1 MSVWRR
7 LRSAAL
13 CRASLRCGGARGA
26 VYAGRKLARSSQDGW
41 RMAHYLEGKTTVD
54 TNELSPKEA
63 TQMSYDVKYIG
74 MDVHK
79 EAIVIAV
86 LNGTGKMIM
95 ETILETKAS
104 SILQFI
110 HGLRGELHVT
120 WEEGTWA
127 AWLYDLLQPQVPHIV
142 VCNPRRNALL
152 KEGSKNDKVDA
163 QKLADLLRTGML
175 RPVYHGENGLRTLRE
190 LARSYQTISKD
201 LTRVMNRMKALYRGW
216 GIPCAGTQV
225 YAARSREEWLSKLP
239 QVGVRRRAELLYQ
252 QLDGLQALRREVRP
266 EFLAEGR
273 KHKAAKLLR
282 QIPCIG
288 PIRAARLIALM
299 QTPQR
304 FRSKRQLW
312 TYSGL
317 GIETHDSAQYR
328 FVGGQVQRSKKPQQI
343 RGLNQNHNHEMK
355 EIFKSTA
362 TRASYR
368 GPFHDF
374 YTALLAKGMR
384 PEMARLTLARKIA
397 AITLT
402 LWKKEER
409 FDVEQLKTQAA

>member
-1 MSVWRR
+1 MSRDI
-7 LRSAAL
+7 
-13 CRASLRCGGARGA
+13 
-26 VYAGRKLARSSQDGW
+26 Q
-41 RMAHYLEGKTTVD
+41 
-54 TNELSPKEA
+54 
-63 TQMSYDVKYIG
+63 YIG

-86 LNGTGKMIM
+86 LNGSGKLVM

-127 AWLYDLLQPQVPHIV
+127 AWLYDLLQPQVHEIL

-152 KEGSKNDKVDA
+152 KEGSKSDKVDA
-163 QKLADLLRTGML
+163 RKLAELLRTGML

-201 LTRVMNRMKALYRGW
+201 LTRVMNRLKALYRGW
-216 GIPCAGTQV
+216 GIPCG
-225 YAARSREEWLSKLP
+225 
-239 QVGVRRRAELLYQ
+239 RAELLYQ
-252 QLDGLQALRREVRP
+252 QLDGLQALRRNLRP
-266 EFLAEGR
+266 EFLAESR

-288 PIRAARLIALM
+288 PIRAAHLIALM
-299 QTPQR
+299 QTPHR

-317 GIETHDSAQYR
+317 GIETHDSAQFR
-328 FVGGQVQRSKKPQQI
+328 FVRGQLQRSKKPQQL

-362 TRASYR
+362 TRASCGR
-368 GPFHDF
+368 GPFHNF
-374 YTALLAKGMR
+374 YAALLAKGMK

-402 LWKKEER
+402 LWKGGKR
-409 FDVEQLKTQAA
+409 FDAEQLKTQAA